1 MIMQKRRID
10 HETNAG
16 AMADIAFLLLIFF
29 MVVTTFN
36 KAYELELS
44 LPPKKENTRK
54 GKISKQR
61 LLTIHLNAQSGV
73 LIGDKIYPQEVTYS
87 LTDELKRITSN
98 QKSGVIKINIH
109 PDTPYGSYLQL
120 MSNIKRDKELILN
133 ELAEESYGQPFK
145 ELKATNKKVL
155 LAKTAYSI
163 TEIQTERL

>member
-1 MIMQKRRID
+1 MKTRRID

-61 LLTIHLNAQSGV
+61 LLTIHLNAQSGI
-73 LIGDKIYPQEVTYS
+73 LIGDKIYPAEESYS
-87 LTDELKRITSN
+87 LTDEIKRITSSK
-98 QKSGVIKINIH
+98 QSGVIKINMH

-120 MSNIKRDKELILN
+120 MSNIKRDKELILD
-133 ELAEESYGQPFK
+133 ELAEESYGQSFK
-145 ELKATNKKVL
+145 ELNGTNKKTL
-155 LAKTAYSI
+155 LAQTTYSI

>member
-1 MIMQKRRID
+1 MRKRRNE

-54 GKISKQR
+54 GTISKQR
-61 LLTIHLNAQSGV
+61 LLNIHLNAQSGI
-73 LIGDKIYPQEVTYS
+73 LIGDKIYPQEATYS
-87 LTDELKRITSN
+87 LTNEVKRITAS
-98 QKSGVIKINIH
+98 QKSGVIKINMH
-109 PDTPYGSYLQL
+109 PDTPYGAYLQL
-120 MSNIKRDKELILN
+120 MSNIKRDKEQVIE
-133 ELAEESYGQPFK
+133 ELAQESYGNTFK
-145 ELKATNKKVL
+145 ELKTPDKKAL
-155 LAKTAYSI
+155 LAQTAYSI